1 MILYILLCLYA
12 VYIYI
17 YCSRLYD
24 SKKTVLIAP
33 KYINDAKLFWNIKYV
48 ITVVFNKYNYGYEY
62 FTHLL
67 NSTDCVLCKTFLN
80 TFHVVKCRNRNI
92 KTHKSYI
99 SKIYWCNSEN
109 NRL

>member
-33 KYINDAKLFWNIKYV
+33 KYINDAKLF
-48 ITVVFNKYNYGYEY
+48 
-62 FTHLL
+62 
-67 NSTDCVLCKTFLN
+67 
-80 TFHVVKCRNRNI
+80 
-92 KTHKSYI
+92 
-99 SKIYWCNSEN
+99 
-109 NRL
+109 